1 MMDKIMK
8 KYIIILISLFICIV
22 TITPIHAIVEDN
34 GQYCNDSAGIL
45 SSSTISQIN
54 ATGKELERQSGAQV
68 VVVTVETTEGL
79 SVSDYANELFNSWEL
94 GDEKKNNGV
103 LILIVTKQKDYWIM
117 QGDGI
122 KSIVSDSFLSNVV
135 YNYEFNDMVDYGNN
149 YDTRIE
155 GAYNSI
161 CSKLDA
167 YYYSISKETIQLT
180 YPIKVFLSAIW
191 GGIIIL
197 LAYRIKKNKK
207 ALKELEGA
215 EILVEPKK
223 LSVISTGKEK
233 APPVKKSKPKRP
245 VNEKQT
251 PPPVTPTTIIYEE
264 TPRYT
269 PKPVVKSSSSTTHR
283 RSSTRVSSPIS
294 RPVSKPSSPSSSS
307 VSRSRGSGGGR
318 SSGGGV
324 GRH

>member
-1 MMDKIMK
+1 MK
-8 KYIIILISLFICIV
+8 KYMTILICLFIFIIM
-22 TITPIHAIVEDN
+22 ITPIQAIVEDN

-45 SSSTISQIN
+45 SSSTISKIN
-54 ATGKELERQSGAQV
+54 ERGASLERQSGAQV
-68 VVVTVETTEGL
+68 VVVTVKTTEGL
-79 SVSDYANELFNSWEL
+79 SASDYAYELFNSWGL
-94 GDEKKNNGV
+94 GDKDKNNGV
-103 LILIVTKQKDYWIM
+103 LILIVTEQKDYWIM

-122 KSIVSDSFLSNVV
+122 KSIVSDSFLANVV

-155 GAYNSI
+155 GAFNSI
-161 CSKLDA
+161 CSKLDN
-167 YYYSISKETIQLT
+167 YYYSISKETVQLT

-191 GGIIIL
+191 GGIVIL
-197 LAYRIKKNKK
+197 LAYRIKKNKN
-207 ALKELEGA
+207 ALKKLEGA
-215 EILVEPKK
+215 EILEEPKK
-223 LSVISTGKEK
+223 PSVISTEKVK
-233 APPVKKSKPKRP
+233 APKVKKSEPKRP
-245 VNEKQT
+245 VNERQT

-264 TPRYT
+264 APRYT
-269 PKPVVKSSSSTTHR
+269 SKLVVKSSSPSPRR

-294 RPVSKPSSPSSSS
+294 KPVSKPSSPSSSS

>member
-1 MMDKIMK
+1 MK
-8 KYIIILISLFICIV
+8 KYVTFLISLFIFII
-22 TITPIHAIVEDN
+22 TITPIQAIVEDN

-45 SSSTISQIN
+45 SSSTISKIN
-54 ATGKELERQSGAQV
+54 ARGASSERQSGAQV
-68 VVVTVETTEGL
+68 VVVTVKTTEGL
-79 SVSDYANELFNSWEL
+79 STSDYANELFNSWGL
-94 GDEKKNNGV
+94 GDKDKNNGV
-103 LILIVTKQKDYWIM
+103 LILIVTEQKDYWIT

-122 KSIVSDSFLSNVV
+122 KSIVSDSFLANVV

-155 GAYNSI
+155 EAHKSI
-161 CSKLDA
+161 CSKLDN
-167 YYYSISKETIQLT
+167 YYYSISKETVQLT

-191 GGIIIL
+191 GSIIIL
-197 LAYRIKKNKK
+197 LAYRIWKNKK

-215 EILVEPKK
+215 VILEEPKK
-223 LSVISTGKEK
+223 SSVISTGKEK
-233 APPVKKSKPKRP
+233 APTVKKSEPQKTKSA
-245 VNEKQT
+245 KQT
-251 PPPVTPTTIIYEE
+251 APTVTPTPIIYEE

-269 PKPVVKSSSSTTHR
+269 PKPVVKSSSPSTSR

-294 RPVSKPSSPSSSS
+294 RPVSKPSSPSSSP

>member
-1 MMDKIMK
+1 MMDKTMK
-8 KYIIILISLFICIV
+8 KFVLILVGLFICIV
-22 TITPIHAIVEDN
+22 TTSRIHAIVEDN
-34 GQYCNDSAGIL
+34 GQYCNDSADIL
-45 SSSTISQIN
+45 SPSTISQIN
-54 ATGKELERQSGAQV
+54 AMGRNLERQSGAQV

-79 SVSDYANELFNSWEL
+79 SASDYANQLFNSWGL
-94 GDEKKNNGV
+94 GDKNKNNGV
-103 LILIVTKQKDYWIM
+103 LILIVTEQKDYWIM

-135 YNYEFNDMVDYGNN
+135 YDYEFNDMVDYGNS
-149 YDTRIE
+149 YDTRIV
-155 GAYNSI
+155 GAYKSI
-161 CSKLDA
+161 CSKLD
-167 YYYSISKETIQLT
+167 YYYSISKETVQLT

-191 GGIIIL
+191 GGIVIL

-223 LSVISTGKEK
+223 LSVISTKKEK
-233 APPVKKSKPKRP
+233 APPVKKSKPKRALS
-245 VNEKQT
+245 ERQT
-251 PPPVTPTTIIYEE
+251 PPLVTPTTIIYEE

-269 PKPVVKSSSSTTHR
+269 PKPVVKSSTSSIRR
-283 RSSTRVSSPIS
+283 RSSTRVSSPVS
-294 RPVSKPSSPSSSS
+294 KPVSKPSSPASSS
-307 VSRSRGSGGGR
+307 VSRSRGNGGGR